1 MPQRSKQPSL
11 LRIGILAL
19 LCCAVTGIP
28 TAPAFGA
35 AEAEE
40 AASENASE
48 QVFLPLNPW
57 GPHAES
63 TLYGFSYIEED
74 EPDGTRLQGI
84 SLLWSSWDE
93 TVDFSGGLG
102 VWLSAQTG
110 DSQTVIGAG
119 AEVTLYPW
127 VFQAPVRFGPRFRL
141 GVEHRRRDPDDGF
154 GGLFAIGVEGAIW
167 IGGSFQIAL
176 TIDREMSFPAEDRTQ
191 FGLSFRLARPR
202 Y

>member
-1 MPQRSKQPSL
+1 MIMPQRSTQPSL

-19 LCCAVTGIP
+19 LCCAVTGIS

-63 TLYGFSYIEED
+63 TVYALSYIEED

-102 VWLSAQTG
+102 VWLSAQKG

-141 GVEHRRRDPDDGF
+141 GVEHRRRDPDRPPRVRNCPGCGF
-154 GGLFAIGVEGAIW
+154 PRVNPASHHGPSGTGGGLSGA
-167 IGGSFQIAL
+167 F
-176 TIDREMSFPAEDRTQ
+176 DERK
-191 FGLSFRLARPR
+191 
-202 Y
+202 